1 MDIVKNEIY
10 GIKYRKAN
18 YEKSTRLKNFVI
30 RNKVILILVILGLAV
45 ASINCVLIYNFVK
58 VLATLV

>member
-1 MDIVKNEIY
+1 MEILKNEIY

-18 YEKSTRLKNFVI
+18 YEKSTKIKNFII
-30 RNKVILILVILGLAV
+30 RNKVILTLLILGLAV

-58 VLATLV
+58 VLTTLI